1 MRNKIAFLEAELKND
16 SGETIDAISKDK
28 FFSFMNFL
36 DSIAKESPTGIVS
49 LTPDNTIYVR
59 WVGKTA
65 KYVFHFGLDGRIR
78 HICLPIRE
86 NKMRQYNN
94 VGKVKETVTIKFN
107 TGNPLPVSC
116 QEEI

>member
-1 MRNKIAFLEAELKND
+1 
-16 SGETIDAISKDK
+16 
-28 FFSFMNFL
+28 MNFL

-65 KYVFHFGLDGRIR
+65 NMCFISDSHGRIR

-86 NKMRQYNN
+86 NKMRQYNTSGKSKKRRGLSN
-94 VGKVKETVTIKFN
+94 VSMSGGLAVRSM
-107 TGNPLPVSC
+107 PLLDTS
-116 QEEI
+116 ILWGDA